1 MTIKH
6 FPITD
11 TNKIINHFSKKDGVD
26 IGYVCTTDLLNSDF
40 PIDIFYRST
49 PHPKFGNRYFGIYFS
64 GHVPMICNADDV
76 EGMTFGMVI
85 NDDGDLEYSR
95 SHHEYK
101 GFENGNMI
109 DGGRSYIRSS
119 PNAKIYTVRN
129 GQMVLRNTNE

>member
-1 MTIKH
+1 
-6 FPITD
+6 
-11 TNKIINHFSKKDGVD
+11 
-26 IGYVCTTDLLNSDF
+26 
-40 PIDIFYRST
+40 
-49 PHPKFGNRYFGIYFS
+49 
-64 GHVPMICNADDV
+64 
-76 EGMTFGMVI
+76 MTFGMVI

-129 GQMVLRNTNE
+129 GQMVLKNTNEDL